1 MVYLKSIDAYGFKSF
16 AEHTHVDFDNGV
28 TAIVGPN
35 GSGKS
40 NITDAIKWVLGEQSA
55 KSLRGSKMED
65 VIFNGSKERKK
76 CQYAEVKLTLDNHS
90 RKLNIDED
98 TITVE
103 RRLYRNG
110 DSEYYLNKERT
121 RLKSVLDLFLD
132 SGLGKEAFSIIS
144 QGKVDEVLNAKPS
157 DRRYLIEEAAG
168 VLKYKKRK
176 KEATQKL
183 DETEQNLNRVEDIV
197 FDLEARVEPLREEA
211 AIAEEYIALKEEMKK
226 SDITVTVY
234 DIESLNKDF
243 KKLEQEIEHFQYQ
256 KEQKTNE
263 LDAMTFELN
272 EKKKSRD
279 QISNQI
285 QNDNKALVEATE
297 SLERFTGQLEVLKER
312 QKNSDATNE
321 RLEEEKQASQTRI
334 NKITEQIKEID
345 VELKEF
351 KDRYQ
356 ALVQEI
362 NGLEGQLSNQEGTF
376 EEKIEQLKDRY
387 YQLMTEQS
395 DINNDIRFLEDKLA
409 THQEKQSRLD
419 GRKKEV
425 YEELQR
431 VWEDKASYTEK
442 LQSVEKELQE
452 TTEKYKADH
461 KLLKSKEQAYKDTES
476 KLYQAYR
483 YTEQMKTR
491 INTLKSMQD
500 EYSGFYSGVKHVLKE
515 KSLNGIEGAVAEII
529 DTPSKLT
536 TAIEIALGA
545 SLQHIIVREEKDA
558 RLAIKY
564 LKDKKLGRATFL
576 PMNVV
581 KKRFIPQSV
590 IEQINDQQGFITVA
604 SEGVK
609 YDEKYRNIVEHLL
622 GSTIIAKD
630 LETANQLA
638 RLIQFKHRIVTLEG
652 DVITPGG
659 AMTGGGKEK
668 KASLLSQKDELKT
681 TEDKYQNFM
690 QQTTQIEE
698 NVKALKQEVQHI
710 EQSLTETQEKGT
722 ELRAKEHEVTLQLD
736 AVLAKEKR
744 LKDENETF
752 EFEKND
758 GYNFVKGQ
766 ETLQEKQN
774 KLVTIKQ
781 DIEKIDNEI
790 NQLNASLSH
799 SKDSE
804 KTIQNTLNEK
814 RSNLAVEK
822 ERNRLKEQDK
832 KRLKEDLNEYE
843 HTLTKIN
850 DQIELINSDD
860 YMGSGQFEKVES
872 QIQLFTAK
880 KQEIETKMMD
890 DQDKYKSIQEEIEQ
904 IERDTQ
910 SMHQSISGLETGL
923 QDMVSKHSKI
933 DIMIEHQLTHLNETY
948 QLTFEKAQSL
958 YEMPEDISEAR
969 KTVKLTKMSIDEL
982 GHVNLNAIEQFKEV
996 NERYTFLSDQRTDLL
1011 EAKETLEQVILEMD
1025 GEVST
1030 RFKETFDEVNHH
1042 FGNVFKSLFN
1052 GGRAELQLTDKDI
1065 LDAGVEIVVQPPGKN
1080 RQYLS
1085 LLSGGERAL
1094 SAISLLFAILKAR
1107 TAPFVIL
1114 DEVEAALD
1122 EQNVIRYAE
1131 YLDQLKSETQFIVI
1145 THRKGTMSYADSLY
1159 GVTMQEAG
1167 ISKLVSVNLKSI
1179 KEEELEALQS

>member
-272 EKKKSRD
+272 EKKKLRD

-321 RLEEEKQASQTRI
+321 RLEEEKQASQMRI

-351 KDRYQ
+351 KDKYQ
-356 ALVQEI
+356 ALMQEI

-419 GRKKEV
+419 GRQKEV

-431 VWEDKASYTEK
+431 VWEDKSTYTEK

-452 TTEKYKADH
+452 TTEKYKSDH
-461 KLLKSKEQAYKDTES
+461 KLLKSKEQAYKYTES

-545 SLQHIIVREEKDA
+545 SLQHIIVQEEKDA

-668 KASLLSQKDELKT
+668 KVSLLSQKDELKT

-698 NVKALKQEVQHI
+698 NVKALKQEVQNI

-890 DQDKYKSIQEEIEQ
+890 NQDKYKSIQEEIEQ

-958 YEMPEDISEAR
+958 YEIPEDISEAR

>member
-321 RLEEEKQASQTRI
+321 RLEEEKQASQMRI

-345 VELKEF
+345 AELKEF

-356 ALVQEI
+356 VLVQEI

-419 GRKKEV
+419 GRQKEV

-452 TTEKYKADH
+452 TTEQYKADH

-638 RLIQFKHRIVTLEG
+638 RLIQFKLRIVTLEG

>member
-272 EKKKSRD
+272 EKKKLRD

-321 RLEEEKQASQTRI
+321 RLEEEKQASQMRI

-419 GRKKEV
+419 GRQKEV

-431 VWEDKASYTEK
+431 VWEDKSTYTEK

-452 TTEKYKADH
+452 TTEKYKSDH

-545 SLQHIIVREEKDA
+545 SLQHIIVQEEKDA

-668 KASLLSQKDELKT
+668 KVSLLSQKDELKT

-698 NVKALKQEVQHI
+698 NVKALKQEVQNI

-890 DQDKYKSIQEEIEQ
+890 NQDKYKSIQEEIEQ

-958 YEMPEDISEAR
+958 YEIPEDISEAR

>member
-168 VLKYKKRK
+168 ILKYKKRK

-279 QISNQI
+279 QISYQI

-297 SLERFTGQLEVLKER
+297 SLERYTGQLEVLKER

-321 RLEEEKQASQTRI
+321 RLEEEKQASQMRI

-419 GRKKEV
+419 GRQKEV

-431 VWEDKASYTEK
+431 VWEDKSTYTEK

-452 TTEKYKADH
+452 TTEKYKSDH

-545 SLQHIIVREEKDA
+545 SLQHIIVKEEKDA

-681 TEDKYQNFM
+681 TEDKYQNFV

-698 NVKALKQEVQHI
+698 NVKALKQEVQNI

-774 KLVTIKQ
+774 KLVNIKQ

-872 QIQLFTAK
+872 QIQLFTDK

-890 DQDKYKSIQEEIEQ
+890 NQNKYKSIQEEIEQ

>member
-272 EKKKSRD
+272 EKKKLRD
-279 QISNQI
+279 QISYQI

-321 RLEEEKQASQTRI
+321 RLEEEKQASQMRI

-356 ALVQEI
+356 VLVQEI

-419 GRKKEV
+419 GRQKEV

-431 VWEDKASYTEK
+431 VWEDKSTYTEK

-452 TTEKYKADH
+452 TTEKYKSDH

-545 SLQHIIVREEKDA
+545 SLQHIIVKEEKDA

-698 NVKALKQEVQHI
+698 NVKALKQEVQNI

-774 KLVTIKQ
+774 KLVNIKQ

-872 QIQLFTAK
+872 QIQLFTDK

-890 DQDKYKSIQEEIEQ
+890 NQNKYKSIQEEIEQ

>member
-16 AEHTHVDFDNGV
+16 AENTHVEFDNGV

-65 VIFNGSKERKK
+65 IIFNGSKERKK

-98 TITVE
+98 RITVE

-110 DSEYYLNKERT
+110 DSEYYLNNERT
-121 RLKSVLDLFLD
+121 RLKSILDLFLD

-176 KEATQKL
+176 KEATTKL
-183 DETEQNLNRVEDIV
+183 EETEQNLNRVEDIV

-211 AIAEEYIALKEEMKK
+211 AIAEEYLSLKEEMKK

-234 DIESLNKDF
+234 DIQSLNKDF
-243 KKLEQEIEHFQYQ
+243 KQLETDIEHFQAQ
-256 KEQKTNE
+256 KNQKTSE
-263 LDAMTFELN
+263 LDELTFKLN
-272 EKKKSRD
+272 DKKKNRD
-279 QISNQI
+279 QISFKI
-285 QNDNKALVEATE
+285 QESNKALVEATE
-297 SLERFTGQLEVLKER
+297 SLERYTGQLEVLKER

-321 RLEEEKQASQTRI
+321 RLEEDKNLTQSRI
-334 NKITEQIKEID
+334 DKITNQIKEID
-345 VELKEF
+345 VELSSFKE
-351 KDRYQ
+351 KQ
-356 ALVQEI
+356 QVMLQEI
-362 NGLEGQLSNQEGTF
+362 NQLENQLSNNEGSF
-376 EEKIEQLKDRY
+376 EERIEELKDQY

-395 DINNDIRFLEDKLA
+395 DTNNDIRFLKDKLA

-419 GRKKEV
+419 ARQKEV
-425 YEELQR
+425 YDHLQN
-431 VWEDKASYTEK
+431 VWK
-442 LQSVEKELQE
+442 EKETVSKQLEQIETDLKE
-452 TTEKYKADH
+452 TTEKYKSDYAI
-461 KLLKSKEQAYKDTES
+461 LKEKEIEYKESES

-491 INTLKSMQD
+491 INTLKSMQED
-500 EYSGFYSGVKHVLKE
+500 YSGFYSGVKHVLKE
-515 KSLNGIEGAVAEII
+515 KSLKGIEGAVAEII
-529 DTPSKLT
+529 DTPTQLT
-536 TAIEIALGA
+536 TAVEIALGA

-576 PMNVV
+576 PMNVI
-581 KKRFIPQSV
+581 KKRFIPDNV
-590 IEQINDQQGFITVA
+590 VNQIKNSPGFVTVA
-604 SEGVK
+604 SEGVQF
-609 YDEKYRNIVEHLL
+609 DEQYRNIVEHLL
-622 GSTIIAKD
+622 GSTIIAES
-630 LETANQLA
+630 LETANELA
-638 RLIQFKHRIVTLEG
+638 RTIQFKHRIVTLDG
-652 DVITPGG
+652 DIITPGG

-681 TEDKYQNFM
+681 TEDKYDNFM
-690 QQTTQIEE
+690 KQTTQVESKVKNLKEE
-698 NVKALKQEVQHI
+698 IQQLEKTL
-710 EQSLTETQEKGT
+710 SETQEKGT
-722 ELRAKEHEVTLQLD
+722 ELRASEHEVTLQLD
-736 AVLAKEKR
+736 SILAKEKR
-744 LKDENETF
+744 LIDENETF

-758 GYNFVKGQ
+758 GYNFIKGQ
-766 ETLQEKQN
+766 ETLKEKQSL
-774 KLVTIKQ
+774 LVEIQGRLKS
-781 DIEKIDNEI
+781 IDEEI
-790 NQLNASLSH
+790 NQLNASLSNN
-799 SKDSE
+799 KDSE
-804 KTIQNTLNEK
+804 KTIQNLLNEK

-822 ERNRLKEQDK
+822 ERNRLKVQDK
-832 KRLKEDLNEYE
+832 KRLTEDLNENE
-843 HTLTKIN
+843 NTLTKIL
-850 DQIELINSDD
+850 DQIELVNSDE
-860 YMGSGQFEKVES
+860 YSGTSQFDEVEKHIEQS
-872 QIQLFTAK
+872 TNTKLK
-880 KQEIETKMMD
+880 IETKMSEQ
-890 DQDKYKSIQEEIEQ
+890 QDMYRAIQEEIQKLEED
-904 IERDTQ
+904 IETLR
-910 SMHQSISGLETGL
+910 QSISGIETGL

-933 DIMIEHQLTHLNETY
+933 DIMIEHQLTHLSDTY
-948 QLTFEKAQSL
+948 QLTFEKAESM

-969 KTVKLTKMSIDEL
+969 KTVKLTKMSIEEL

-996 NERYTFLSDQRTDLL
+996 NDRYTFLSDQRTDLL

-1025 GEVST
+1025 SEVST
-1030 RFKETFDEVNHH
+1030 RFKETFDEVNQH
-1042 FGNVFKSLFN
+1042 FGNVFKTLFN

-1065 LDAGVEIVVQPPGKN
+1065 LDSGVEIVVQPPGKN

-1094 SAISLLFAILKAR
+1094 SAISLLFAILKVR

-1122 EQNVIRYAE
+1122 EHNVIRYAE
-1131 YLDQLKSETQFIVI
+1131 YLNKLKADTQFIVI

-1179 KEEELEALQS
+1179 KDEELEALQS

>member
-176 KEATQKL
+176 KEAIQKL

-272 EKKKSRD
+272 EKKKLRD

-321 RLEEEKQASQTRI
+321 RLEEEKQASQMRI

-419 GRKKEV
+419 GRQKEV

-431 VWEDKASYTEK
+431 VWEDKSTYTEK

-452 TTEKYKADH
+452 TTEKYKSDH

-545 SLQHIIVREEKDA
+545 SLQHIIVQEEKDA

-668 KASLLSQKDELKT
+668 KVSLLSQKDELKT

-698 NVKALKQEVQHI
+698 NVKALKQEVQNI

-890 DQDKYKSIQEEIEQ
+890 NQDKYKSIQEEIEQ

-958 YEMPEDISEAR
+958 YEIPEDISEAR

>member
-272 EKKKSRD
+272 EKKKLRD

-321 RLEEEKQASQTRI
+321 RLEEEKQASQMRI

-419 GRKKEV
+419 GRQKEV

-431 VWEDKASYTEK
+431 VWEDKSTYTEK

-452 TTEKYKADH
+452 TTEKYKSDH

-545 SLQHIIVREEKDA
+545 SLQHIIVKEEKDA

-698 NVKALKQEVQHI
+698 NVKALKQEVQNI

-722 ELRAKEHEVTLQLD
+722 ELRSKEHEVTLQLD

-774 KLVTIKQ
+774 KLVNIKQ

-872 QIQLFTAK
+872 QIQLFTDK

-890 DQDKYKSIQEEIEQ
+890 NQNKYKSIQEEIEQ

>member
-345 VELKEF
+345 AELKEF

-356 ALVQEI
+356 VLVQEI

-419 GRKKEV
+419 GRQKEV

-431 VWEDKASYTEK
+431 VWEDKSTYTEK

-452 TTEKYKADH
+452 TTEQYKADH

-545 SLQHIIVREEKDA
+545 SLQHIIVQEEKDA

-1042 FGNVFKSLFN
+1042 FGNVFKTLFN

-1065 LDAGVEIVVQPPGKN
+1065 LNAGVEIVVQPPGKN

>member
-279 QISNQI
+279 QISYQI

-321 RLEEEKQASQTRI
+321 RLEEEKQASQMRI

-356 ALVQEI
+356 VLVQEI

-419 GRKKEV
+419 GRQKEV

-431 VWEDKASYTEK
+431 VWEDKSTYTEK

-452 TTEKYKADH
+452 TTEKYKSDH

-545 SLQHIIVREEKDA
+545 SLQHIIVKEEKDA

-698 NVKALKQEVQHI
+698 NVKALKQEVQNI

-774 KLVTIKQ
+774 KLVNIKQ

-872 QIQLFTAK
+872 QIQLFTDK

-890 DQDKYKSIQEEIEQ
+890 NQNKYKSIQEEIEQ

>member
-144 QGKVDEVLNAKPS
+144 QGKVDEVLNAKPN

-279 QISNQI
+279 HISNQI

-345 VELKEF
+345 AELKEF

-356 ALVQEI
+356 VLVQEI

-395 DINNDIRFLEDKLA
+395 DINNDIRFLKDKLA

-419 GRKKEV
+419 GRQKEV

-431 VWEDKASYTEK
+431 VWEDKSSYTEK

-545 SLQHIIVREEKDA
+545 SLQHIIVQEEKDA

-698 NVKALKQEVQHI
+698 NVKALKQEVQNI

-843 HTLTKIN
+843 YTLTKIN

>member
-16 AEHTHVDFDNGV
+16 AENTHVEFDNGV

-65 VIFNGSKERKK
+65 IIFNGSKERKK

-110 DSEYYLNKERT
+110 DSEYYLNNERT
-121 RLKSVLDLFLD
+121 RLKSILDLFLD

-176 KEATQKL
+176 KEATTKL
-183 DETEQNLNRVEDIV
+183 EETEQNLNRVEDIV

-211 AIAEEYIALKEEMKK
+211 AIAEEYLSLKEEMKK

-234 DIESLNKDF
+234 DIQSLNKDF
-243 KKLEQEIEHFQYQ
+243 KQLETDIEHFQAQ
-256 KEQKTNE
+256 KNQKTSE
-263 LDAMTFELN
+263 LDGLTFKLN
-272 EKKKSRD
+272 DKKKNRD
-279 QISNQI
+279 QISFKI
-285 QNDNKALVEATE
+285 QESNKSLVEATE
-297 SLERFTGQLEVLKER
+297 SLERYTGQLEVLKER

-321 RLEEEKQASQTRI
+321 RLEEDKNLTQSRI
-334 NKITEQIKEID
+334 DKITNQIKEID
-345 VELKEF
+345 VELSSFKE
-351 KDRYQ
+351 KQ
-356 ALVQEI
+356 QVMLQEI
-362 NGLEGQLSNQEGTF
+362 NQLESQLSNNEGSF
-376 EEKIEQLKDRY
+376 EERIEELKDQY

-419 GRKKEV
+419 GRQKEV
-425 YEELQR
+425 YDHLQN
-431 VWEDKASYTEK
+431 VWK
-442 LQSVEKELQE
+442 EKETVSKQLEQIETDLKE
-452 TTEKYKADH
+452 TTEKYKSDYAI
-461 KLLKSKEQAYKDTES
+461 LKEKETEYKESES

-491 INTLKSMQD
+491 INTLKSMQED
-500 EYSGFYSGVKHVLKE
+500 YSGFYSGVKHVLKE
-515 KSLNGIEGAVAEII
+515 KSLKGIEGAVAEII
-529 DTPSKLT
+529 DTPTQLT
-536 TAIEIALGA
+536 TAVEIALGA

-576 PMNVV
+576 PMNVI
-581 KKRFIPQSV
+581 KKRFIPDNV
-590 IEQINDQQGFITVA
+590 VNQIKNSPGFVTVA
-604 SEGVK
+604 SEGVQF
-609 YDEKYRNIVEHLL
+609 DEQYRNIVEHLL
-622 GSTIIAKD
+622 GSTIIAES
-630 LETANQLA
+630 LETANELA
-638 RLIQFKHRIVTLEG
+638 RTIQFKHRIVTLDG
-652 DVITPGG
+652 DIITPGG

-681 TEDKYQNFM
+681 TEDRYHNFM
-690 QQTTQIEE
+690 KQTTQVESKVKNLKEE
-698 NVKALKQEVQHI
+698 IQQLEKTLSEK
-710 EQSLTETQEKGT
+710 QEKGT
-722 ELRAKEHEVTLQLD
+722 ELRASEHEVTLQLD
-736 AVLAKEKR
+736 SILAKEKR
-744 LKDENETF
+744 LIDENETF

-758 GYNFVKGQ
+758 GYNFIKGQ
-766 ETLQEKQN
+766 ETLKEKQSL
-774 KLVTIKQ
+774 LVEIQGRLKS
-781 DIEKIDNEI
+781 IDEEI
-790 NQLNASLSH
+790 NQLNASLSNN
-799 SKDSE
+799 KDSE
-804 KTIQNTLNEK
+804 KTIQNLLNEK

-822 ERNRLKEQDK
+822 ERNRLKVQDK
-832 KRLKEDLNEYE
+832 KRLTEDLNENE
-843 HTLTKIN
+843 NTLTKIL
-850 DQIELINSDD
+850 DQIELVNSDE
-860 YMGSGQFEKVES
+860 YSGTSQFDEVEK
-872 QIQLFTAK
+872 QIEQSTNTKL
-880 KQEIETKMMD
+880 EIETKMSEQ
-890 DQDKYKSIQEEIEQ
+890 QDMYRAIQEEIQKLEED
-904 IERDTQ
+904 IETLR
-910 SMHQSISGLETGL
+910 QSISGIETGL

-933 DIMIEHQLTHLNETY
+933 DIMIEHQLTHLSDTY
-948 QLTFEKAQSL
+948 QLTFEKAESM

-969 KTVKLTKMSIDEL
+969 KTVKLTKMSIEEL

-996 NERYTFLSDQRTDLL
+996 NDRYTFLSDQRTDLL

-1025 GEVST
+1025 SEVST
-1030 RFKETFDEVNHH
+1030 RFKETFDEVNQH
-1042 FGNVFKSLFN
+1042 FGNVFKTLFN

-1065 LDAGVEIVVQPPGKN
+1065 LDSGVEIVVQPPGKN

-1094 SAISLLFAILKAR
+1094 SAISLLFAILKVR

-1122 EQNVIRYAE
+1122 EHNVIRYAE
-1131 YLDQLKSETQFIVI
+1131 YLNKLKADTQFIVI

-1179 KEEELEALQS
+1179 KDEELEALQS

>member
-197 FDLEARVEPLREEA
+197 FDLEVRVEPLREEA

-419 GRKKEV
+419 GRQKEV

-431 VWEDKASYTEK
+431 VWEDKSTYTEK

-545 SLQHIIVREEKDA
+545 SLQHIIVQEEKDA

-638 RLIQFKHRIVTLEG
+638 RLIQFKHRIVTLDG

-698 NVKALKQEVQHI
+698 NVKALKQEVQNI

-843 HTLTKIN
+843 YTLTKIN

-860 YMGSGQFEKVES
+860 FMGSGQFEKVES

>member
-285 QNDNKALVEATE
+285 QNDNKALVDATE

-321 RLEEEKQASQTRI
+321 RLEEEKQASQMRI

-362 NGLEGQLSNQEGTF
+362 NGLEGQLSNKEGTF

-419 GRKKEV
+419 GRQKEV

-431 VWEDKASYTEK
+431 VWEDKSTYTEK

-452 TTEKYKADH
+452 TTEKYKSDH

-545 SLQHIIVREEKDA
+545 SLQHIIVKEEKDA

-698 NVKALKQEVQHI
+698 NVKALKQEVQNI

-774 KLVTIKQ
+774 KLVNIKQ

-872 QIQLFTAK
+872 QIQLFTDK

-890 DQDKYKSIQEEIEQ
+890 NQNKYKSIQEEIEQ

>member
-345 VELKEF
+345 AELKEF

-356 ALVQEI
+356 VLVQEI

-419 GRKKEV
+419 GRQKEV

-431 VWEDKASYTEK
+431 VWEDKSIYTEK

-452 TTEKYKADH
+452 TTEQYKADH

-590 IEQINDQQGFITVA
+590 IEQINDQHGFITVA

-698 NVKALKQEVQHI
+698 NVKALKQEVQNI

-1114 DEVEAALD
+1114 DEVEAPLD

>member
-65 VIFNGSKERKK
+65 IIFNGSKDRKK
-76 CQYAEVKLTLDNHS
+76 CQFAEVKLTLDNHS
-90 RKLNIDED
+90 KKLNIDEE
-98 TITVE
+98 TVIVE

-121 RLKSVLDLFLD
+121 RLKSILDLFLD

-157 DRRYLIEEAAG
+157 DRRFLIEEAAG

-211 AIAEEYIALKEEMKK
+211 SIAEEYISLKEEMKK

-243 KKLEQEIEHFQYQ
+243 KQLESDIQHFQNQ
-256 KEQKTNE
+256 KDDKVNDLEN
-263 LDAMTFELN
+263 MTSSLN
-272 EKKKSRD
+272 EKKKTRD
-279 QISNQI
+279 HISIKIQESNQS
-285 QNDNKALVEATE
+285 LVESTE
-297 SLERFTGQLEVLKER
+297 SLERYTGQLEVLKER

-321 RLEEEKQASQTRI
+321 RLEEERQATETRI
-334 NKITEQIKEID
+334 SKISEQIKDID
-345 VELKEF
+345 LDLSSYKE
-351 KDRYQ
+351 KYQ
-356 ALVQEI
+356 AMIQEI
-362 NGLEGQLSNQEGTF
+362 NQLEAHLSNNEGSF
-376 EEKIEQLKDRY
+376 EERIEKLKDEY

-395 DINNDIRFLEDKLA
+395 DINNDIRFLEDKLSA
-409 THQEKQSRLD
+409 HEQKQSRLD
-419 GRKKEV
+419 GRQKEV

-431 VWEDKASYTEK
+431 IWEEKDDITDKLNKVETELK
-442 LQSVEKELQE
+442 E
-452 TTEKYKADH
+452 TTNK
-461 KLLKSKEQAYKDTES
+461 YKDTHTSLKQKENDYKES
-476 KLYQAYR
+476 ETKLYQAYR

-491 INTLKSMQD
+491 INALKNMQD
-500 EYSGFYSGVKHVLKE
+500 EYIGFYSGVKHILKE
-515 KSLNGIEGAVAEII
+515 KSLHGIEGAVAEII

-545 SLQHIIVREEKDA
+545 SLQHIIVQEEKDA

-581 KKRFIPQSV
+581 KRRFIPQNLIAEISN
-590 IEQINDQQGFITVA
+590 EEGFVTVA
-604 SEGVK
+604 SEGVNF
-609 YDEKYRNIVEHLL
+609 DDKYRNIVEHLL
-622 GSTIIAKD
+622 GGTIIAEN
-630 LETANQLA
+630 LEMANHLA
-638 RLIQFKHRIVTLEG
+638 RKIQFKHRIVTLEG

-681 TEDKYQNFM
+681 TEDKYNEFM
-690 QQTTQIEE
+690 QQTHAIESQ
-698 NVKALKQEVQHI
+698 VKTLKSEVERLEKQ
-710 EQSLTETQEKGT
+710 LTETEVKGT

-736 AVLAKEKR
+736 SILAKEKR

-766 ETLQEKQN
+766 ETLLEKKSTLTNIQEK
-774 KLVTIKQ
+774 LT
-781 DIEKIDNEI
+781 KIDEELNH
-790 NQLNASLSH
+790 LNASLSNN
-799 SKDSE
+799 KDSE
-804 KTIQNTLNEK
+804 KTIQNELNEK

-822 ERNRLKEQDK
+822 ERHRLKERDK
-832 KRLKEDLNEYE
+832 RRLNEDLNEQE
-843 HTLTKIN
+843 NTLNKII
-850 DQIELINSDD
+850 DQIELVNSDE
-860 YMGSGQFEKVES
+860 YSGVSQFEEVEQ
-872 QIQLFTAK
+872 QIQKFTSLK
-880 KQEIETKMMD
+880 GNIELKMQQEQTEYQDIQQNIKVLEEETA
-890 DQDKYKSIQEEIEQ
+890 SL
-904 IERDTQ
+904 
-910 SMHQSISGLETGL
+910 HQSISGIETGL

-982 GHVNLNAIEQFKEV
+982 GHVNINAIDQFKEV
-996 NERYTFLSDQRTDLL
+996 NERYTFLNDQRNDLL
-1011 EAKETLEQVILEMD
+1011 EAKETLEQVISEMD
-1025 GEVST
+1025 SEVSV
-1030 RFKETFDEVNHH
+1030 RFKETFDEVNRH
-1042 FGNVFKSLFN
+1042 FGNVFRTLFN
-1052 GGRAELQLTDKDI
+1052 GGKAELQLTDKDI
-1065 LDAGVEIVVQPPGKN
+1065 LNAGVEIVVQPPGKN

-1094 SAISLLFAILKAR
+1094 SAISLLFAILKVR

-1122 EQNVIRYAE
+1122 EHNVIRYAE
-1131 YLDQLKSETQFIVI
+1131 YLDKLKAETQFIVI

-1159 GVTMQEAG
+1159 GVTMQERG
-1167 ISKLVSVNLKSI
+1167 ISKLVSVNLKSL
-1179 KEEELEALQS
+1179 KNEELEALQS

>member
-272 EKKKSRD
+272 EKKKLRD

-321 RLEEEKQASQTRI
+321 RLEEEKQASQMRI

-419 GRKKEV
+419 GRQKEV

-431 VWEDKASYTEK
+431 VWEDKSTYTEK

-452 TTEKYKADH
+452 TTEKYKSDH

-545 SLQHIIVREEKDA
+545 SLQHIIVQEEKDA

-668 KASLLSQKDELKT
+668 KVSLLSQKDELKT

-698 NVKALKQEVQHI
+698 NVKALKQEVQNI
-710 EQSLTETQEKGT
+710 ELSLTETQEKGT

-872 QIQLFTAK
+872 QIQLFTDK

-890 DQDKYKSIQEEIEQ
+890 NQDKYKYIQEEIEQ

>member
-110 DSEYYLNKERT
+110 DSEYYLNNERT

-176 KEATQKL
+176 KEATHKL
-183 DETEQNLNRVEDIV
+183 EQTEQNLNRVEDIV

-234 DIESLNKDF
+234 DIESLNEDF
-243 KKLEQEIEHFQYQ
+243 KQLEKDIEHFQNQ
-256 KEQKTNE
+256 KDQKTNE
-263 LDAMTFELN
+263 LDAMTFELS

-279 QISNQI
+279 NVSYQI
-285 QNDNKALVEATE
+285 QESNKSLVEATE
-297 SLERFTGQLEVLKER
+297 SLERYTGQLEVLKER

-321 RLEEEKQASQTRI
+321 RLEEEKQASQLRI
-334 NKITEQIKEID
+334 NKISEQIQEID
-345 VELKEF
+345 KELATF
-351 KDRYQ
+351 KNNYQ
-356 ALVQEI
+356 TMVQEI
-362 NGLEGQLSNQEGTF
+362 NQMEALLTNQEGTF
-376 EEKIEQLKDRY
+376 EERIEQLKDRY

-409 THQEKQSRLD
+409 SHQEKQSRLD
-419 GRKKEV
+419 GRQKEV
-425 YEELQR
+425 YDALQK
-431 VWEDKASYTEK
+431 VWD
-442 LQSVEKELQE
+442 EKETYTQRLNE
-452 TTEKYKADH
+452 VETELKSTTEKYKSDQT
-461 KLLKSKEQAYKDTES
+461 LLKNKELEYKDNES

-515 KSLNGIEGAVAEII
+515 KSLKGVEGAVAEII

-545 SLQHIIVREEKDA
+545 SLQHIIVQEEKDA

-581 KKRFIPQSV
+581 KKRFVPQNIV
-590 IEQINDQQGFITVA
+590 DQISSSRGFVSIA
-604 SEGVK
+604 SESVQF
-609 YDEKYRNIVEHLL
+609 DPKYRNIIEHLL
-622 GSTIIAKD
+622 GSTIIAED
-630 LETANQLA
+630 LETANEIA
-638 RLIQFKHRIVTLEG
+638 RAIQFKHRIVTLEG

-690 QQTTQIEE
+690 QQTTQVESK
-698 NVKALKQEVQHI
+698 VKSLKEEVQQL
-710 EQSLTETQEKGT
+710 EESLSKTQERGT
-722 ELRAKEHEVTLQLD
+722 ELRAREHEVTLQLD

-758 GYNFVKGQ
+758 GYNYVKGQ
-766 ETLQEKQN
+766 ETLQEKKN
-774 KLVTIKQ
+774 KLVTIKN
-781 DIEKIDNEI
+781 DLETIDEEI
-790 NQLNASLSH
+790 NQLNASLSNN
-799 SKDSE
+799 KDSE
-804 KTIQNTLNEK
+804 KTIQNELNEK

-832 KRLKEDLNEYE
+832 RRLKEDLKEYK
-843 HTLTKIN
+843 HTLTKIK
-850 DQIELINSDD
+850 DQIELINSDE
-860 YMGSGQFEKVES
+860 YTGSGQFEKVEN
-872 QIQLFTAK
+872 QIQQSTVYK
-880 KQEIETKMMD
+880 HEIETKMMD
-890 DQDKYKSIQEEIEQ
+890 QQDKYKLIQKEIEQ
-904 IERDTQ
+904 LEQDTQ
-910 SMHQSISGLETGL
+910 SLHQSISGIETGL

-982 GHVNLNAIEQFKEV
+982 GHVNMNAIDQFKEV

-1025 GEVST
+1025 SEVST

-1052 GGRAELQLTDKDI
+1052 GGRAELQLTDKDV

-1131 YLDQLKSETQFIVI
+1131 YLNKLKAETQFIVI

-1179 KEEELEALQS
+1179 KDEELEALQS

>member
-419 GRKKEV
+419 GRQKEV

-431 VWEDKASYTEK
+431 VWEDKSTYTEK

-545 SLQHIIVREEKDA
+545 SLQHIIVQEEKDA

-638 RLIQFKHRIVTLEG
+638 RLIQFKHRIVTLDG

-698 NVKALKQEVQHI
+698 NVKALKQEVQNI

-843 HTLTKIN
+843 YTLTKIN

>member
-285 QNDNKALVEATE
+285 QNDNKALVDATE
-297 SLERFTGQLEVLKER
+297 SLERYTGQLEVLKER

-321 RLEEEKQASQTRI
+321 RLEEEKQASQMRI

-362 NGLEGQLSNQEGTF
+362 NGLEGQLSNKEGTF

-419 GRKKEV
+419 GRQKEV

-431 VWEDKASYTEK
+431 VWEDKSTYTEK

-452 TTEKYKADH
+452 TTEKYKSDH

-545 SLQHIIVREEKDA
+545 SLQHIIVKEEKDA

-698 NVKALKQEVQHI
+698 NVKALKQEVQNI

-774 KLVTIKQ
+774 KLVNIKQ

-872 QIQLFTAK
+872 QIQLFTDK

-890 DQDKYKSIQEEIEQ
+890 NQNKYKSIQEEIEQ

>member
-1 MVYLKSIDAYGFKSF
+1 
-16 AEHTHVDFDNGV
+16 
-28 TAIVGPN
+28 
-35 GSGKS
+35 
-40 NITDAIKWVLGEQSA
+40 
-55 KSLRGSKMED
+55 
-65 VIFNGSKERKK
+65 
-76 CQYAEVKLTLDNHS
+76 
-90 RKLNIDED
+90 
-98 TITVE
+98 
-103 RRLYRNG
+103 
-110 DSEYYLNKERT
+110 
-121 RLKSVLDLFLD
+121 
-132 SGLGKEAFSIIS
+132 
-144 QGKVDEVLNAKPS
+144 
-157 DRRYLIEEAAG
+157 
-168 VLKYKKRK
+168 
-176 KEATQKL
+176 
-183 DETEQNLNRVEDIV
+183 
-197 FDLEARVEPLREEA
+197 
-211 AIAEEYIALKEEMKK
+211 
-226 SDITVTVY
+226 
-234 DIESLNKDF
+234 
-243 KKLEQEIEHFQYQ
+243 
-256 KEQKTNE
+256 
-263 LDAMTFELN
+263 
-272 EKKKSRD
+272 
-279 QISNQI
+279 
-285 QNDNKALVEATE
+285 
-297 SLERFTGQLEVLKER
+297 
-312 QKNSDATNE
+312 
-321 RLEEEKQASQTRI
+321 
-334 NKITEQIKEID
+334 
-345 VELKEF
+345 
-351 KDRYQ
+351 
-356 ALVQEI
+356 
-362 NGLEGQLSNQEGTF
+362 
-376 EEKIEQLKDRY
+376 
-387 YQLMTEQS
+387 
-395 DINNDIRFLEDKLA
+395 
-409 THQEKQSRLD
+409 
-419 GRKKEV
+419 
-425 YEELQR
+425 
-431 VWEDKASYTEK
+431 
-442 LQSVEKELQE
+442 
-452 TTEKYKADH
+452 
-461 KLLKSKEQAYKDTES
+461 
-476 KLYQAYR
+476 
-483 YTEQMKTR
+483 
-491 INTLKSMQD
+491 
-500 EYSGFYSGVKHVLKE
+500 
-515 KSLNGIEGAVAEII
+515 
-529 DTPSKLT
+529 
-536 TAIEIALGA
+536 
-545 SLQHIIVREEKDA
+545 
-558 RLAIKY
+558 
-564 LKDKKLGRATFL
+564 
-576 PMNVV
+576 MNVV

-668 KASLLSQKDELKT
+668 KVSLLSQKDELKT

-690 QQTTQIEE
+690 QQTTQIEK
-698 NVKALKQEVQHI
+698 NVKALKQEVQNI
-710 EQSLTETQEKGT
+710 ELSLTETQEKGT

-790 NQLNASLSH
+790 NQLNASLSL

-872 QIQLFTAK
+872 QIQLFTDK
-880 KQEIETKMMD
+880 KQ
-890 DQDKYKSIQEEIEQ
+890 EIEQ

-1085 LLSGGERAL
+1085 LLSGGARAL

>member
-285 QNDNKALVEATE
+285 QNDNKALVDATE

-321 RLEEEKQASQTRI
+321 RLEEEKQASQMRI

-362 NGLEGQLSNQEGTF
+362 NGLEGQLSNKEGTF

-419 GRKKEV
+419 GRQKEV

-431 VWEDKASYTEK
+431 VWEGKSTYTEK

-452 TTEKYKADH
+452 TTEKYKSDH

-545 SLQHIIVREEKDA
+545 SLQHIIVKEEKDA

-630 LETANQLA
+630 LENANQLA

-698 NVKALKQEVQHI
+698 NVKALKQEVQNI

-774 KLVTIKQ
+774 KLVNIKQ

-799 SKDSE
+799 SKDIE

-872 QIQLFTAK
+872 QIQLFTDK

-890 DQDKYKSIQEEIEQ
+890 NQNKYKSIQEEIEQ

>member
-263 LDAMTFELN
+263 LDAVTFELN
-272 EKKKSRD
+272 EKKKWRD

-345 VELKEF
+345 AELKEF

-356 ALVQEI
+356 VLVQEI

-419 GRKKEV
+419 GRQKEV

-431 VWEDKASYTEK
+431 VWEDKSTYTEK

-452 TTEKYKADH
+452 TTEQYKADH

-576 PMNVV
+576 PMSVV

-590 IEQINDQQGFITVA
+590 IEQINDQHGFITVA

-872 QIQLFTAK
+872 QIQLFTDK

>member
-272 EKKKSRD
+272 EKKKLRD

-321 RLEEEKQASQTRI
+321 RLEEEKQASQMRI

-356 ALVQEI
+356 ALMQEI

-419 GRKKEV
+419 GRQKEV

-431 VWEDKASYTEK
+431 VWEDKSTYTEK

-452 TTEKYKADH
+452 TTEKYKSDH

-545 SLQHIIVREEKDA
+545 SLQHIIVQEEKDA

-668 KASLLSQKDELKT
+668 KVSLLSQKDELKT

-698 NVKALKQEVQHI
+698 NVKALKQEVQNI

-766 ETLQEKQN
+766 ETLQEKKN

-890 DQDKYKSIQEEIEQ
+890 NQDKYKSIQEEIEQ

-958 YEMPEDISEAR
+958 YEIPEDISEAR

>member
-211 AIAEEYIALKEEMKK
+211 AISEEYIALKEEMKK

-345 VELKEF
+345 AELKEF

-356 ALVQEI
+356 VLVQEI

-419 GRKKEV
+419 GRQKEV

-431 VWEDKASYTEK
+431 VWKDKSTYTEK

-545 SLQHIIVREEKDA
+545 SLQHIIVQEEKDA

-590 IEQINDQQGFITVA
+590 IVQINDHQGFITVA

-698 NVKALKQEVQHI
+698 NVKALKQEVQNI

-1025 GEVST
+1025 SEVST

>member
-272 EKKKSRD
+272 EKKKWRD

-345 VELKEF
+345 AELKEF

-356 ALVQEI
+356 VLVQEI

-419 GRKKEV
+419 GRQKEV

-431 VWEDKASYTEK
+431 VWEDKSTYTEK

-452 TTEKYKADH
+452 TTEQYKADH

-590 IEQINDQQGFITVA
+590 IEQINDQHGFITVA

-860 YMGSGQFEKVES
+860 YRGSGQFEKVES

>member
-272 EKKKSRD
+272 EKKKLRD

-321 RLEEEKQASQTRI
+321 RLEEEKQASQMRI

-419 GRKKEV
+419 GRQKEV

-431 VWEDKASYTEK
+431 VWEDKSTYTEK

-452 TTEKYKADH
+452 TTEKYKSDH

-545 SLQHIIVREEKDA
+545 SLQHIIVQEEKDA

-668 KASLLSQKDELKT
+668 KVSLLSQKDELKT

-698 NVKALKQEVQHI
+698 NVKALKQEVQNI

-890 DQDKYKSIQEEIEQ
+890 NQDKYKSIQEEIEQ

>member
-272 EKKKSRD
+272 EKKKLRD

-321 RLEEEKQASQTRI
+321 RLEEEKQASQMRI

-419 GRKKEV
+419 GRQKEV

-431 VWEDKASYTEK
+431 VWEDKSTYTEK

-452 TTEKYKADH
+452 TTEKYKSDH

-545 SLQHIIVREEKDA
+545 SLQHIIVQEEKDA

-668 KASLLSQKDELKT
+668 KVSLLSQKDELKT

-698 NVKALKQEVQHI
+698 NVKALKQEVQNI
-710 EQSLTETQEKGT
+710 EQTLTETQEKGT

-890 DQDKYKSIQEEIEQ
+890 NQDKYKSIQEEIEQ

-958 YEMPEDISEAR
+958 YEIPEDISEAR

>member
-279 QISNQI
+279 QISYQI

-321 RLEEEKQASQTRI
+321 RLEEEKQASQMRI

-356 ALVQEI
+356 VLVQEI

-419 GRKKEV
+419 GRQKEV

-431 VWEDKASYTEK
+431 VWEDKTTYTEK

-452 TTEKYKADH
+452 TTEKYKSDH

-545 SLQHIIVREEKDA
+545 SLQHIIVKEEKDA

-698 NVKALKQEVQHI
+698 NVKALKQEVQNI

-774 KLVTIKQ
+774 KLVNIKQ

-872 QIQLFTAK
+872 QIQLFTDK

-890 DQDKYKSIQEEIEQ
+890 NQNKYKSIQEEIEQ

>member
-176 KEATQKL
+176 KEAKQKL

-272 EKKKSRD
+272 EKKKLRD

-321 RLEEEKQASQTRI
+321 RLEEEKQASQMRI
-334 NKITEQIKEID
+334 NKITKQIKEID

-419 GRKKEV
+419 GRQKEV

-431 VWEDKASYTEK
+431 VWEDKSTYTEK

-452 TTEKYKADH
+452 TTEKYKSNH

-545 SLQHIIVREEKDA
+545 SLQHIIVQEEKDA

-590 IEQINDQQGFITVA
+590 IEQINDQHGFITVA

-668 KASLLSQKDELKT
+668 KVSLLSQKDELKT

-698 NVKALKQEVQHI
+698 NVKALKQEVQNI

-766 ETLQEKQN
+766 ETLQEKKN
-774 KLVTIKQ
+774 KLLNIKQ

-872 QIQLFTAK
+872 QIQLFTDK

-890 DQDKYKSIQEEIEQ
+890 NQDKYKSIQEEIEQ

>member
-197 FDLEARVEPLREEA
+197 FDLEVRVEPLREEA

-419 GRKKEV
+419 GRQKEV

-431 VWEDKASYTEK
+431 VWEDKSTYTEK

-545 SLQHIIVREEKDA
+545 SLQHIIIQEEKDA

-638 RLIQFKHRIVTLEG
+638 RLIQFKHRIVTLDG

-698 NVKALKQEVQHI
+698 NVKALKQEVQNI

-843 HTLTKIN
+843 YTLTKIN

>member
-321 RLEEEKQASQTRI
+321 RLEEEKQASQMRI

-419 GRKKEV
+419 GRQKEV

-431 VWEDKASYTEK
+431 VWEDKSTYTEK

-452 TTEKYKADH
+452 TTEKYKSDH

-545 SLQHIIVREEKDA
+545 SLQHIIVKEEKDA

-698 NVKALKQEVQHI
+698 NVKALKQEVQNI

-774 KLVTIKQ
+774 KLVNIKQ

-872 QIQLFTAK
+872 QIQLFTDK

-890 DQDKYKSIQEEIEQ
+890 NQNKYKSIQEEIEQ

-933 DIMIEHQLTHLNETY
+933 DIMIEHQLTHLSETY

>member
-285 QNDNKALVEATE
+285 QNDNKALVDATE

-321 RLEEEKQASQTRI
+321 RLEEEKQASQMRI

-362 NGLEGQLSNQEGTF
+362 NGLEGQLSNKEGTF

-419 GRKKEV
+419 GRQKEV

-431 VWEDKASYTEK
+431 VWEDKSTYTEK
-442 LQSVEKELQE
+442 LQSVKKELQE
-452 TTEKYKADH
+452 TTEKYKSDH

-515 KSLNGIEGAVAEII
+515 KLLNGIEGAVAEII

-545 SLQHIIVREEKDA
+545 SLQHIIVKEEKDA

-590 IEQINDQQGFITVA
+590 IEQINNQQGFITVA
-604 SEGVK
+604 SDGVK

-698 NVKALKQEVQHI
+698 NVKALKQEVQNI

-722 ELRAKEHEVTLQLD
+722 ELRSKEHEVTLQLD

-758 GYNFVKGQ
+758 GYSFVKGQ

-774 KLVTIKQ
+774 KLVNIKQ

-872 QIQLFTAK
+872 QIQLFTDK

-890 DQDKYKSIQEEIEQ
+890 NQNKYKSIQEEIEQ

>member
-285 QNDNKALVEATE
+285 QNDNKALVDATE

-321 RLEEEKQASQTRI
+321 RLEEEKQASQMRI

-362 NGLEGQLSNQEGTF
+362 NGLEGQLSNKEGTF

-419 GRKKEV
+419 VRQKEV

-431 VWEDKASYTEK
+431 VWEDKSTYTEK

-452 TTEKYKADH
+452 TTEKYKSDH

-545 SLQHIIVREEKDA
+545 SLQHIIVKEEKDA

-590 IEQINDQQGFITVA
+590 IEQINNQQGFITVA
-604 SEGVK
+604 SDSVK

-698 NVKALKQEVQHI
+698 NVKALKQEVQNI
-710 EQSLTETQEKGT
+710 ERSLTETQEKGT
-722 ELRAKEHEVTLQLD
+722 ELRSKEHEVTLQLD

-758 GYNFVKGQ
+758 GYSFVKGQ

-774 KLVTIKQ
+774 KLVNIKQ

-872 QIQLFTAK
+872 QIQLFTDK

-890 DQDKYKSIQEEIEQ
+890 NQNKYKSIQEEIEQ

>member
-197 FDLEARVEPLREEA
+197 FDLEVRVEPLREEA

-297 SLERFTGQLEVLKER
+297 TLERFTGQLEVLKER

-419 GRKKEV
+419 GRQKEV

-431 VWEDKASYTEK
+431 VWEDKSTYTEK

-545 SLQHIIVREEKDA
+545 SLQHIIVQEEKDA

-638 RLIQFKHRIVTLEG
+638 RLIQFKHRIVTLDG

-698 NVKALKQEVQHI
+698 NVKALKQEVQNI

-843 HTLTKIN
+843 YTLTKIN

-860 YMGSGQFEKVES
+860 FMGSGQFEKVES

>member
-285 QNDNKALVEATE
+285 QNDNKSLVEATE

-321 RLEEEKQASQTRI
+321 RLEEEKQASQMRI

-419 GRKKEV
+419 GRQKEV

-431 VWEDKASYTEK
+431 VWEDKSTYTEK
-442 LQSVEKELQE
+442 LQSVEKEIQE
-452 TTEKYKADH
+452 TTEKYKSDH

-545 SLQHIIVREEKDA
+545 SLQHIIVKEEKDA

-698 NVKALKQEVQHI
+698 NVKALKQEVQNI

-774 KLVTIKQ
+774 KLVNIKQ

-872 QIQLFTAK
+872 QIQLFTDK

-890 DQDKYKSIQEEIEQ
+890 NQNKYKSIQEEIEQ

>member
-16 AEHTHVDFDNGV
+16 AENTHVEFDNGV

-65 VIFNGSKERKK
+65 IIFNGSKERKK

-98 TITVE
+98 TVTVE

-110 DSEYYLNKERT
+110 DSEYYLNNERT
-121 RLKSVLDLFLD
+121 RLKSILDLFLD

-176 KEATQKL
+176 KEATTKL
-183 DETEQNLNRVEDIV
+183 EETEQNLNRVEDIV

-211 AIAEEYIALKEEMKK
+211 AIAEEYLSLKEEMKK

-234 DIESLNKDF
+234 DIQSLNKDF
-243 KKLEQEIEHFQYQ
+243 KQLETDIEHFQAQ
-256 KEQKTNE
+256 KDQKTSE
-263 LDAMTFELN
+263 LDGLTYKLN
-272 EKKKSRD
+272 DKKKNRD
-279 QISNQI
+279 QISFKI
-285 QNDNKALVEATE
+285 QESNKALVEATE
-297 SLERFTGQLEVLKER
+297 SLERYTGQLEVLKER

-321 RLEEEKQASQTRI
+321 RLEEDKNLTQSRI
-334 NKITEQIKEID
+334 DKITNQIKEID
-345 VELKEF
+345 IELSSFKE
-351 KDRYQ
+351 KQQEMLR
-356 ALVQEI
+356 EI
-362 NGLEGQLSNQEGTF
+362 NQLENQLSNNEGSF
-376 EEKIEQLKDRY
+376 EERIEELKDQY

-395 DINNDIRFLEDKLA
+395 DTNNDIRFLEDKLA

-419 GRKKEV
+419 GRQKEV
-425 YEELQR
+425 YDHLQN
-431 VWEDKASYTEK
+431 VWK
-442 LQSVEKELQE
+442 EKETVSKQLEKIETDLKE
-452 TTEKYKADH
+452 TTEKYKSDYAI
-461 KLLKSKEQAYKDTES
+461 LKEKETEYKESES

-491 INTLKSMQD
+491 INTLKSMQED
-500 EYSGFYSGVKHVLKE
+500 YSGFYSGVKHVLKE
-515 KSLNGIEGAVAEII
+515 KSLKGIEGAVAEII
-529 DTPSKLT
+529 DTPTQLT
-536 TAIEIALGA
+536 TAVEIALGA

-576 PMNVV
+576 PMNVI
-581 KKRFIPQSV
+581 KKRFIPDNV
-590 IEQINDQQGFITVA
+590 VNQIKNSPGFVTVA
-604 SEGVK
+604 SEGVQF
-609 YDEKYRNIVEHLL
+609 DEQYRNIVEHLL
-622 GSTIIAKD
+622 GSTIIAEN
-630 LETANQLA
+630 LETANELA
-638 RLIQFKHRIVTLEG
+638 RTIQFKHRIVTLEG
-652 DVITPGG
+652 DIITPGG

-668 KASLLSQKDELKT
+668 KTSLLSQKDELKT
-681 TEDKYQNFM
+681 TEDKYDNFM
-690 QQTTQIEE
+690 KQTTQIESKVKNLKE
-698 NVKALKQEVQHI
+698 EIQQLEKAL
-710 EQSLTETQEKGT
+710 SETQEKGT
-722 ELRAKEHEVTLQLD
+722 ELRASEHEVTLQLD
-736 AVLAKEKR
+736 SILAKEKR
-744 LKDENETF
+744 LTDENETF

-758 GYNFVKGQ
+758 GYNFIKGQ
-766 ETLQEKQN
+766 ETLKEKQSLLAEIQERL
-774 KLVTIKQ
+774 KS
-781 DIEKIDNEI
+781 IDEEI
-790 NQLNASLSH
+790 NQLNASLSNN
-799 SKDSE
+799 KDSE
-804 KTIQNTLNEK
+804 KTIQNLLNEK

-822 ERNRLKEQDK
+822 ERNRLKLQDK
-832 KRLKEDLNEYE
+832 KRLTEDLNENE
-843 HTLTKIN
+843 NTLTNIL
-850 DQIELINSDD
+850 DQIELVNSDE
-860 YMGSGQFEKVES
+860 YSGTSQFEEVEKHIEQS
-872 QIQLFTAK
+872 TNTKL
-880 KQEIETKMMD
+880 EIETKMSEQ
-890 DQDKYKSIQEEIEQ
+890 QDMYRAIQEEIQTLEDD
-904 IERDTQ
+904 IETLR
-910 SMHQSISGLETGL
+910 QSISGIETGL

-933 DIMIEHQLTHLNETY
+933 DIMIEHQLTHLSETY
-948 QLTFEKAQSL
+948 QLTFEKAESM

-969 KTVKLTKMSIDEL
+969 KTVKLTKMSIEEL
-982 GHVNLNAIEQFKEV
+982 GHVNLNAIDQFKEV
-996 NERYTFLSDQRTDLL
+996 NDRYTFLSDQRTDLL

-1025 GEVST
+1025 NEVST
-1030 RFKETFDEVNHH
+1030 RFKETFDEVNHY
-1042 FGNVFKSLFN
+1042 FGNVFKTLFN

-1065 LDAGVEIVVQPPGKN
+1065 LDSGVEIVVQPPGKN

-1094 SAISLLFAILKAR
+1094 SAISLLFAILKVR

-1122 EQNVIRYAE
+1122 EHNVIRYAE
-1131 YLDQLKSETQFIVI
+1131 YLNKLKADTQFIVI

-1179 KEEELEALQS
+1179 KDEELEALQS